1 METENITIDIN
12 DLLIKQAGL
21 TQFFRTNNNIQT
33 IDWNKSKGAIICELW
48 ECANELK
55 NEGFKEWT
63 KKGRTTETLEELT
76 DILFFYL
83 QTGNDLG
90 VDHLHHWI
98 TIESSIMDQILKINA
113 TLLNINADHV
123 WTVSFAQYRGL
134 VEILGFTWDD
144 ILETYDLKYQENIA
158 RQKRGY

>member
-1 METENITIDIN
+1 MENKNITIDIN

-90 VDHLHHWI
+90 VNHLHHWI
-98 TIESSIMDQILKINA
+98 TTEPSIMEQILKINF
-113 TLLNINADHV
+113 TLLNINVDHV